1 MKYFR
6 NKRERMFPHITD
18 WTLPYDEIRNDNNVK
33 AMDYGT
39 WFRFHPTAFKTLQ
52 IGAPSIPIFVFGIIT
67 ILGFVWGKEYL
78 VIIGLLMVVPF
89 AFKLRTALKEIK
101 RVKNMTYYDLYL
113 RDYPEEQDK
122 EEKEVKEDGLEPKN
136 SIV

>member
-1 MKYFR
+1 
-6 NKRERMFPHITD
+6 MFPHITD
-18 WTLPYDEIRNDNNVK
+18 WTKSYDEIRNDNNVK

-39 WFRFHPTAFKTLQ
+39 WFWFHPTAFKTLQ

-89 AFKLRTALKEIK
+89 AFKLRNALKEIK
-101 RVKNMTYYDLYL
+101 RVNNMTYYDLYL
-113 RDYPEEQDK
+113 RDYPEEDK
-122 EEKEVKEDGLEPKN
+122 EQKEVEEDGLEPKN